1 MEIIPFIYQS
11 KDELASNA
19 YIAIDS
25 DKQCIVV
32 DPGCDY
38 EGLVSFIAKN
48 NLKLKGVLL
57 THSHFDHIRGVDRL
71 IDAFRCPLYCHRD
84 DIDGLTDEDINLS
97 YSFTDLV
104 YVKTSPTVINDGD
117 ILNLLNEPINVIH
130 TPYHTIGSVCYY
142 LSNSG
147 ILFSGDTLFKF
158 TIGRADL
165 ITSVKSMKS
174 VTFKKLTIL
183 PDTTKVY
190 PGHGPSTTIGYE
202 KEKNPFIKR

>member
-38 EGLVSFIAKN
+38 DGLVSFIAKN

-104 YVKTSPTVINDGD
+104 YVKASPTVINDGD

-158 TIGRADL
+158 TIGRVDL

-174 VTFKKLTIL
+174 VTFKKLTVL
-183 PDTTKVY
+183 PNTTKVY